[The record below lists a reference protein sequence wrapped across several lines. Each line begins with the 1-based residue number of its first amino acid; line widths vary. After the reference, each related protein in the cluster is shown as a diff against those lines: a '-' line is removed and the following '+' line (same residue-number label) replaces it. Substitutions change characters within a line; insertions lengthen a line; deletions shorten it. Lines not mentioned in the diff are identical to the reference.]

1 MMFNSTHMIL
11 DHQTSKEPNVNDI
24 KIPGNVV
31 DSATLEVGFIN
42 LQNIIYQKEPAIN
55 TGFSSSYKY
64 AFISVNK
71 SQVLRVIWSSMI
83 CVYFQYN
90 ERY

>member
-1 MMFNSTHMIL
+1 MIL

-24 KIPGNVV
+24 KFIGNVV

-42 LQNIIYQKEPAIN
+42 LQNIIYQKEPAI
-55 TGFSSSYKY
+55 SSYKY

>member
-1 MMFNSTHMIL
+1 MFNSTHMIL

-55 TGFSSSYKY
+55 MR
-64 AFISVNK
+64 
-71 SQVLRVIWSSMI
+71 L
-83 CVYFQYN
+83 FQ
-90 ERY
+90 